1 MNSDRAQ
8 AKPSTDRCS
17 YQASGRRECGAREQR
32 PRPHDDCRT
41 ATEPRKPS
49 AVNMPP
55 GCLSGPKK
63 PAVAAGCAGPARRQA
78 GRDAQGSSTSR
89 QLPVVSPSGAIPA
102 PQRRQAVRD
111 RGCTGAPSE
120 VGLATRPS
128 FEFGPARTAGSEFVA
143 AQAMPSTLRC
153 SGQPSGRRECASSLS
168 VVRSRG

>member
-63 PAVAAGCAGPARRQA
+63 PAVAAGCAGPARRHGRQRRARLVNITPTAGKVSVGRYSSTAVPAKRFTTVVALVRQARSGLRRDRTPSSVRLRQSQA
-78 GRDAQGSSTSR
+78 GSAARASQAADVNA
-89 QLPVVSPSGAIPA
+89 PA
-102 PQRRQAVRD
+102 ACLQSD
-111 RGCTGAPSE
+111 R
-120 VGLATRPS
+120 
-128 FEFGPARTAGSEFVA
+128 A
-143 AQAMPSTLRC
+143 AADHRGWLR
-153 SGQPSGRRECASSLS
+153 
-168 VVRSRG
+168 